1 MENTYIPRIWR
12 LKPTL
17 KNELRF
23 SKPVLMQAYI
33 LVGVQGVKRKGVR
46 YLAVKRPTNRVR
58 WWVG

>member
-33 LVGVQGVKRKGVR
+33 QGVKRKGR
-46 YLAVKRPTNRVR
+46 KICGCKKANQ
-58 WWVG
+58 

>member
-1 MENTYIPRIWR
+1 MRQMENTYIPRIWR

-23 SKPVLMQAYI
+23 SKPVLMQAY
-33 LVGVQGVKRKGVR
+33 LYNGEKNVR
-46 YLAVKRPTNRVR
+46 YLAVKKPTNRGR